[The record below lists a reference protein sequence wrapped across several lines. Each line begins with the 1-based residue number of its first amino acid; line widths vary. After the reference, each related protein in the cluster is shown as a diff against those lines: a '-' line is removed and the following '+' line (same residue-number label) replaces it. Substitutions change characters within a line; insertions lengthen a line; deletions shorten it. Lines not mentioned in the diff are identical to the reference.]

1 MDTATIFNTIKDHFR
16 EYKNVENVEMEMR
29 LGKFN
34 GTFFDTNIGK
44 EKYDF
49 LMRALQK
56 YDGWEKIINTN
67 TEVFYR
73 SNDGMRMS
81 VDEDTGEEKIIIKK
95 NIKNFDFTSDPYDVR
110 FSTSYET
117 PVEVC
122 DREMDKRKTKNRVS
136 FIRKNLSID
145 MTVVS
150 GDGED
155 MDSEEVNTYQV
166 EFEIIDPKKIG
177 DDTTLFNAIHKVKD
191 LLKVF
196 GQHS

>member
-34 GTFFDTNIGK
+34 GSFFDTNIGK

-81 VDEDTGEEKIIIKK
+81 IDEDTGEEKIIIKK
-95 NIKNFDFTSDPYDVR
+95 NIKKFDFTSDPYDVR

-166 EFEIIDPKKIG
+166 EFEIIDPKKIC